1 MKVMSESVF
10 DAIIKFVDEYYCSNG
25 KAPTLQ
31 EISNEIKLDKSNVS
45 RNLKVMKEKG
55 LIDLSSGSWC
65 SVRTNKMQ
73 KRVLEMSDVP
83 VVGTIAC
90 GTPMLA
96 EENIEKYI
104 PISNTLLGKGT
115 FFALH
120 AKGDSM
126 INANIEDGD
135 FVIVRQQNTA
145 NEGDIVVA
153 LIENETTLK
162 RYYLDRD
169 KKKVRLH
176 PENNEMEDMY
186 FDDISIQGVAIKV
199 LKDLI

>member
-1 MKVMSESVF
+1 MKVMSQSVF
-10 DAIIKFVDEYYCSNG
+10 DAIVKFVDEYYCANG

-31 EISNEIKLDKSNVS
+31 EIADKVKLDKSNVS

-55 LIDLSSGSWC
+55 LIDINGGWGG
-65 SVRTNKMQ
+65 VKTNKIQ
-73 KRVLEMSDVP
+73 KRVLEMTDVP
-83 VVGTIAC
+83 IVGTIAC

-96 EENIEKYI
+96 EENIERYI
-104 PISNTLLGKGT
+104 PISKALLGNGT

-126 INANIEDGD
+126 INANIDDGD

-153 LIENETTLK
+153 LIENEATLK
-162 RYYLDRD
+162 RYYLDNA

-176 PENNEMEDMY
+176 PENDEMEDMY
-186 FDDISIQGVAIKV
+186 FDRIDIQGVAVKV